1 MYIILALSSH
11 KHILFVHLHNILVA
25 LSSGEAVA
33 IALCCSA
40 IIVGIML
47 AIIIILTRGLILKKK
62 QLQII
67 QTPNSGHS
75 MINEESTSTSTA
87 NVGQQQSQA
96 TFHCAL
102 NDEVGSAV
110 E

>member
-1 MYIILALSSH
+1 MLIHVALSSYEYNYS
-11 KHILFVHLHNILVA
+11 VCHLAVKS
-25 LSSGEAVA
+25 LSSGEAAA
-33 IALCCSA
+33 IILSCSA
-40 IIVGIML
+40 VIVGIMIT
-47 AIIIILTRGLILKKK
+47 IIIILTCGLILKKK

-67 QTPNSGHS
+67 QKPNSGHN
-75 MINEESTSTSTA
+75 IIQEESTSMSTA

-102 NDEVGSAV
+102 NDEVSSAV